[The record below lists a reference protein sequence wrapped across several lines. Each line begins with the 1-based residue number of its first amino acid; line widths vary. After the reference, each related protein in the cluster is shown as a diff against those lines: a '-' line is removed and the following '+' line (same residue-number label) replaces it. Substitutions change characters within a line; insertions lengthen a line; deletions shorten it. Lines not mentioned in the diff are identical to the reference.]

1 MAYNVETIIAEKYET
16 IIRRNIGT
24 TRARDFYDLYMFY
37 NMYRQIID
45 PEILRYAVVR
55 TAKKRESLALL
66 AEWKEIIEDM
76 KDDVSLGEL
85 WKNYCVNN
93 VYAVHIDF
101 ESVMEAAEK
110 IGEMID
116 VLIG

>member
-1 MAYNVETIIAEKYET
+1 M
-16 IIRRNIGT
+16 
-24 TRARDFYDLYMFY
+24 
-37 NMYRQIID
+37 
-45 PEILRYAVVR
+45 R